1 MYSSRHV
8 RPKGPPNIYYSRNYN
23 YSYGQ
28 YPIQT
33 PPPKF
38 GQVNSSYSTQCKY
51 HITPNV
57 DFSEIKM
64 NFNMLNE
71 KLNNLKNIMDD
82 DRMNIKYNKPN
93 YHKEKCVYKE
103 QLKRNKRF
111 SREYINRSYYNDY
124 YEYSDNYED
133 TNANNKCNRSYNM
146 FLLKSNFNFEIT
158 TPNKKDEINEVS
170 SDDNLS
176 DIADDLVEN
185 LSLDVKEDK
194 LKSSNEVNITLSNNN
209 SPNDEYKVSSSVI
222 NLTYNQEKKK
232 KEERK
237 KSEDTNNDE
246 DELILQEIMKKVQA
260 DTEKDRARHV
270 AFNLKDNVNI
280 NYKETNKVIDF
291 NITNSTTNETIKITP
306 RKIYLYYQ
314 ILKSKSKPN
323 GIIRPFSIDSIKTN
337 KDYVPDLS
345 VNSDDLDDD
354 SNEEKKVPSTIDSI
368 KKMFN

>member
-71 KLNNLKNIMDD
+71 KLNNLKNIIDD

-111 SREYINRSYYNDY
+111 SREYINRSDYNDY

-176 DIADDLVEN
+176 DIDKIRLAIYLLEN
-185 LSLDVKEDK
+185 KNFDV
-194 LKSSNEVNITLSNNN
+194 
-209 SPNDEYKVSSSVI
+209 
-222 NLTYNQEKKK
+222 
-232 KEERK
+232 
-237 KSEDTNNDE
+237 
-246 DELILQEIMKKVQA
+246 
-260 DTEKDRARHV
+260 
-270 AFNLKDNVNI
+270 
-280 NYKETNKVIDF
+280 DF
-291 NITNSTTNETIKITP
+291 NIRNMVILLK
-306 RKIYLYYQ
+306 Q
-314 ILKSKSKPN
+314 ILMY
-323 GIIRPFSIDSIKTN
+323 R
-337 KDYVPDLS
+337 DY
-345 VNSDDLDDD
+345 
-354 SNEEKKVPSTIDSI
+354 
-368 KKMFN
+368 F